1 MSVTPRVMCAT
12 LEVVVVVMA
21 VADPA
26 VVVAATAPD
35 VVCVPVLTTVCDV
48 VKVATGGTET

>member
-1 MSVTPRVMCAT
+1 MSVTPRIMCAT